1 MKLTGTL
8 KEHVEN
14 AESKKQAK
22 ELIARAGMELTDEE
36 METIAG
42 GKQEFHGQR
51 RKADGS
57 LKDLCQY

>member
-1 MKLTGTL
+1 MKLVGKL
-8 KEHVEN
+8 KENVEK
-14 AESKKQAK
+14 AENKDQAK
-22 ELIARAGMELTDEE
+22 ELIAEAGMELTNEE

>member
-1 MKLTGTL
+1 MKLVGEL
-8 KEHVEN
+8 KEKVEQ
-14 AESKKQAK
+14 AENLKEAK
-22 ELIARAGMELTDEE
+22 RVIENAGMELTDEE

>member
-1 MKLTGTL
+1 MKLVGKL
-8 KEHVEN
+8 KENVEK
-14 AESKKQAK
+14 AENKDQAK
-22 ELIARAGMELTDEE
+22 ELIAEAGMELTDEE